1 MKIQQKHGQNFLDVE
16 DGTFNIRFIKKTK
29 ML

>member
-1 MKIQQKHGQNFLDVE
+1 MRIQRKHGQNFLDVE
-16 DGTFNIRFIKKTK
+16 DGAFNIRFIKKIK